1 MNTKKIKLFFSKN
14 NNFLPILKKYF
25 KVLSRF
31 NRNIFIIFLIVYFAF
46 LLIERL
52 WGDNLKEYIYLNNAL
67 IFLIISGIIFS
78 LSIEKDK
85 VTSKKYILKSKDV
98 VLIII
103 SGLISSYLIWD
114 RIKQWQIIS
123 YFIAISLGIFIISF
137 LYLYLKDE

>member
-1 MNTKKIKLFFSKN
+1 MKTKRIKLFFSKY

-25 KVLSRF
+25 KVLFRF

-52 WGDNLKEYIYLNNAL
+52 WGYNLKEYIYLNNAL

-78 LSIEKDK
+78 LSVEKDK
-85 VTSKKYILKSKDV
+85 VTSKKYVLKSKDV

-103 SGLISSYLIWD
+103 SGLIGSYLIWNK
-114 RIKQWQIIS
+114 IKQWEIIS
-123 YFIAISLGIFIISF
+123 YFIAISLGIFITCF

>member
-52 WGDNLKEYIYLNNAL
+52 WGDNLREYIYLNNAL
-67 IFLIISGIIFS
+67 IFLIICGIIFS

-85 VTSKKYILKSKDV
+85 VTSKKYVLKSKDV

-103 SGLISSYLIWD
+103 SGLIGSYLIWD
-114 RIKQWQIIS
+114 KIKQWQIIS
-123 YFIAISLGIFIISF
+123 YFIAIPLGIFITCF

>member
-14 NNFLPILKKYF
+14 NNFLHILKKYF

-78 LSIEKDK
+78 LPIEKEK
-85 VTSKKYILKSKDV
+85 VTPKKYKLKSKDV
-98 VLIII
+98 ILIVI
-103 SGLISSYLIWD
+103 SGIIGSYLMWD

-123 YFIAISLGIFIISF
+123 YFIAISLGIFIICF